1 MVKKERINFLLLFF
15 CYIYDMKKKVIN
27 TTKDGLCRTI
37 VSWYAKGGRTN
48 FTNWKGNGHFAM
60 TAVLEEYEDKES
72 KKENNM

>member
-1 MVKKERINFLLLFF
+1 
-15 CYIYDMKKKVIN
+15 MKKKAIN

-48 FTNWKGNGHFAM
+48 FANWKGNGHFAM
-60 TAVLEEYEDKES
+60 TAVLEEYEDTES

>member
-1 MVKKERINFLLLFF
+1 MCDIVLMCDIILMF
-15 CYIYDMKKKVIN
+15 CYIYNMKKKAIN

-48 FTNWKGNGHFAM
+48 FANWKGNGD
-60 TAVLEEYEDKES
+60 TES

>member
-1 MVKKERINFLLLFF
+1 
-15 CYIYDMKKKVIN
+15 MKKKAIN

-37 VSWYAKGGRTN
+37 VSQYAKGGRTN

-60 TAVLEEYEDKES
+60 TAVLEEYEDTES